1 MAVIYLFSPQLVCL
15 GAVEA
20 ASLVQSEAAYQVTAE
35 LRTTMEITSGF
46 CIGFFHLDA
55 KFRLYEIDSVDYR
68 DDPGDLYITGT
79 DLAVRELTDIVVTDI
94 RCDAMTASA
103 ALAHLLE
110 ASNSGWVV
118 GDVVTTD
125 ATSSRHYYKSLWE
138 SVVVLMD
145 KYQVRMVPYFTI
157 SAGCAI
163 TARKI
168 DIISLEPVYRGRLVE
183 SGDDAGSVVVT
194 VSGNPKTA
202 LYGRG
207 KGVEAGTTETGDAY
221 YGPRLTFADVVWS
234 TANGDPV
241 NKPLHQ
247 EWVGDDTAKAAFG
260 RGGDHRYGV
269 AIFED
274 ITDPEELLQAT
285 WDYLQKVAWPTVSA
299 TAAMYDIEMAEGYTY
314 AAIRVNDLIVIRP
327 RLFPADV
334 TATVTQIHRD
344 YVNPANTRL
353 EISTT
358 GVAVTAANLYSQ
370 TTQKLQT
377 TQNEMSNVI
386 THDSVIDTMV
396 TKIMSSGTDM
406 YTDPTSGALV
416 FVSDDGTSA
425 MMLTGAGWM
434 IADTKVG
441 DVWQWRTAATGDGI
455 VADEITT
462 GMLQA
467 SVVKIFGSDHFYWDS
482 ENSYIKEGTG
492 FAMHLNGV
500 TLTKSAGGVY
510 TWYLQNYTTLG
521 GTTQYAWNGSRVA
534 GGTTV
539 HIEWTDAPNAFTFRY
554 DDGGSWHT
562 LNLSA
567 GDGSQQITIQNYS
580 NIGVFDLTYGDIVT
594 LNVYSFVGDMT
605 DVGTTWDLGD
615 ITIPATES
623 PWSGVLKYACTLGVY
638 TLSVTSITTDTDV
651 TISTVNLST
660 SAETTVGRVTAGNWS
675 ESFTRIDGQFDLM
688 AKRAAPSLRQIRIGR
703 YDGTNYGI
711 GYTTDGGVTW
721 QIAMDFNGLAVNGN
735 AVSLTTQGS
744 YIQISGSTFLAG
756 AGSYVNIASGGELNL
771 QAGANFYCRAGSVAN
786 FVTDDFVLQNA
797 DGRNLMTVSS
807 IEGKEGQI
815 FLGDEGFPVNFAGD
829 FILPVANGGTGYN
842 FGQVHRITTTPSASL
857 GEDGDLAIKY
867 ASSSGAYSAFTPT
880 ITNAATKAGSVA
892 TYGGMERY
900 WNDHYGVD
908 NAIPQNHWAAGNDNG
923 YCYGIE
929 GTFVSPQNAVSGA
942 ITIEVTGYKYYNNS
956 AGLTAYIVD
965 GLDNVLGTASIL
977 LAYRSSGTVSGTFT
991 SVSLA
996 ANTTYR
1002 ILICDPSG
1010 TRGNT
1015 SKSYIEMGTV
1025 TFPAYSGSS
1034 ACGLYIKSAGSWVT
1048 VFQTT

>member
-20 ASLVQSEAAYQVTAE
+20 ASLVQSEASYQVTAE

-46 CIGFFHLDA
+46 CIGFFHIDA

-94 RCDAMTASA
+94 RCVEMTASA

-194 VSGNPKTA
+194 VTGNPKTA

-207 KGVEAGTTETGDAY
+207 KGVEAENGETGDAS

-274 ITDPEELLQAT
+274 VTDPEELLQVT

-299 TAAMYDIEMAEGYTY
+299 TAAMYDIEMAEGYSY
-314 AAIRVNDLIVIRP
+314 AAVRVNDLIVIRP

-358 GVAVTAANLYSQ
+358 GVAITAASLYSQ
-370 TTQKLQT
+370 TTKKLET

-441 DVWQWRTAATGDGI
+441 ENWQWRTAATGDGI

-462 GMLQA
+462 GTLQA

-482 ENSYIKEGTG
+482 ENIYIKEGSG
-492 FAMHLNGV
+492 QAMHLNGV
-500 TLTKSAGGVY
+500 TLTKTAGHFEVTYFQNDVISMVEVWAQGSGPVNTDITVDYTSVTGNFYFNWYNNGTLVQGQLGPDNPTYTFNTGSNPGRAWIVNTSAYVAYGVHVY
-510 TWYLQNYTTLG
+510 Q
-521 GTTQYAWNGSRVA
+521 V
-534 GGTTV
+534 
-539 HIEWTDAPNAFTFRY
+539 IE
-554 DDGGSWHT
+554 
-562 LNLSA
+562 
-567 GDGSQQITIQNYS
+567 
-580 NIGVFDLTYGDIVT
+580 DL
-594 LNVYSFVGDMT
+594 T

-615 ITIPATES
+615 LTIPATES
-623 PWSGVLKYACTLGVY
+623 AWSGVMKYACTLGTY
-638 TLSVTSITTDTDV
+638 TINVTSISSDTDV
-651 TISTVNLST
+651 KISTVSLVSG
-660 SAETTVGRVTAGNWS
+660 SELTVGQVDHGNFS
-675 ESFTRIDGQFDLM
+675 QSFSRTSPFDLM
-688 AKRAAPSLRQIRIGR
+688 YSRAAPSLRQIRIGR

-721 QIAMDFNGLAVNGN
+721 QIAMNFDGLNVNGE
-735 AVSLTTQGS
+735 AISLKTQGG
-744 YIQISGSTFLAG
+744 YIQIAGPTFLAG
-756 AGSYVNIASGGELNL
+756 AGSYVNIASGGELSL
-771 QAGANFYCRAGSVAN
+771 QSGANFYCRAGSVAN
-786 FVTDDFVLQNA
+786 FVTDDFIVQNA

-807 IEGKEGQI
+807 VEGKEGQI

-880 ITNAATKAGSVA
+880 ITNAATKAGSKA

-900 WNDHYGVD
+900 WNCHYGVD
-908 NAIPQNHWAAGNDNG
+908 NAIPQNHLAAGNDNG

-965 GLDNVLGTASIL
+965 GLDNILGTASIL